1 MLTRVLVLFCVF
13 FSGCTSLRL
22 YPVCFFDD
30 EAPDPAVKVQHIE
43 KLTSVLQKFDNL
55 AFATYD
61 GRWVVAKTSK
71 VMHREI
77 EKLWPPL
84 ACIGTVTSGTEVKSN
99 ADCVQFV
106 ADQLKS
112 EDFLSFD
119 INDKN
124 IALSDEALG
133 PSNVICWRS
142 FPPPAKP
149 AM

>member
-1 MLTRVLVLFCVF
+1 MNTRVLLLFCVF
-13 FSGCTSLRL
+13 FSGCTSVRL

-30 EAPDPAVKVQHIE
+30 DAPDPAARVQHIE
-43 KLTSVLQKFDNL
+43 KLTGVLRKFDNVVV
-55 AFATYD
+55 ATND
-61 GRWVVAKTSK
+61 GHWIVAKTSRAT
-71 VMHREI
+71 HREL

-106 ADQLKS
+106 ADRLKS

-119 INDKN
+119 INDKD

-133 PSNVICWRS
+133 PPNVICWRS
-142 FPPPAKP
+142 SRSPVKP